1 MGGSLEQFKKKSK
14 RDKNRGFIRYPKEE
28 ILIVLIIILV
38 GAASF
43 GLGRLSNQGLSKSS
57 IRVIHPD
64 DKNISELNEASQE
77 SLASVSETIAAPT
90 NSGTVVVSKNGKVY
104 HLPWC
109 PGALKIKP
117 ENKIEFK
124 SAAEAEAGGFT
135 PAANC
140 KGL

>member
-1 MGGSLEQFKKKSK
+1 MKGSLEQFRQMCK
-14 RDKNRGFIRYPKEE
+14 RDQNMGFISYPKEE
-28 ILIVLIIILV
+28 LLIVLIIVLV

-43 GLGRLSNQGLSKSS
+43 GLGRLSTLGQKQSAVRLVNPEG
-57 IRVIHPD
+57 R
-64 DKNISELNEASQE
+64 SEGVASTNANS
-77 SLASVSETIAAPT
+77 SLASARDALPAS
-90 NSGTVVVSKNGKVY
+90 NNGTVVASKNGRVY

-117 ENKIEFK
+117 ENLRQFASKE
-124 SAAEAEAGGFT
+124 EAEAAGLT